1 VGSLIPNTT
10 PGENISG
17 ISTGPLFCVPSTESG
32 GTVSSRGDFIPPFV
46 SRSGRRAIIFK
57 FKNVVIII
65 KAQFRRQIVIY

>member
-1 VGSLIPNTT
+1 MNVSPT

-46 SRSGRRAIIFK
+46 SCSGRRAISK